1 MPEEAFL
8 GILNSSLY
16 RSGIRYKV
24 IQFDGREGIV
34 RVSGA
39 DRDRALSVLHE
50 AAGGTLSTL
59 RVSGTLKTLR
69 EGALSKK
76 TTEARS

>member
-1 MPEEAFL
+1 MSEEAFL

-16 RSGIRYKV
+16 RSGVRYKI
-24 IQFDGREGIV
+24 IQFDGREAIV

-39 DRDRALSVLHE
+39 DRDRALSILNE
-50 AAGGTLSTL
+50 AAGNTLATL

-69 EGALSKK
+69 DGVLAKK
-76 TTEARS
+76 TPEARG